1 MHTKYEKKDEWWR
14 RGKNILIQVKRS
26 DVTPY
31 AVEDGG
37 QRWCIYAFIYP
48 GHPYFTEFAAEDG
61 NMMQPAAAAM
71 PCHSYASFFRVHSL
85 NTKAEKSSA
94 IKWVGISTICTTS
107 ASRTLLHQGKRPKCF
122 PAQKVF
128 TTGYADLKKQHHK
141 RTNHALQIQTKRRA
155 VH

>member
-71 PCHSYASFFRVHSL
+71 PCHSYASFFRVHSEHQSGKVVSYQVGWDFNHL
-85 NTKAEKSSA
+85 HDERFTHFTSPGEASEVFSCADSLYDWLCRFEK
-94 IKWVGISTICTTS
+94 TTS
-107 ASRTLLHQGKRPKCF
+107 
-122 PAQKVF
+122 QK
-128 TTGYADLKKQHHK
+128 D
-141 RTNHALQIQTKRRA
+141 
-155 VH
+155 